1 MLTAN
6 KEAIKE
12 TASQIIESLREL
24 ELTPETLNH
33 TQRRDIQKALQ
44 SFIKKNKLYIP
55 QPILENK
62 DDVDGF
68 IINVFDGDSTA
79 SKDGVIISVNFLREQ
94 RSDKILDLQPR
105 SYQREKVA
113 KLIWKQEII
122 KTILLDK
129 QFKIPA
135 VHIRILRNEDNTIK
149 GYEVAD
155 GQQRVTAILDFMDGK
170 FSLPKG
176 EDGNSYG
183 KFKGLSYSEILAKHY
198 QDAMDI
204 KNYGLSTILYDN
216 FTDEDIAT
224 LFIKILNNVESL
236 VVQEKNNAT
245 RSYLADFV
253 RYTSRNGNGE
263 WTDKQDMFHPLF
275 NRTTSYEG
283 TPKEVIE
290 WDYFNNLGMGRM
302 EGDQW
307 LASLIY
313 LYLSGWSGGVTPTK
327 LQVFYEETSQQSG
340 HNLGW
345 NFKDKLA
352 TSRFPKLEK
361 DIIKLLDIGKKIGD
375 WVTENKDKSYLR
387 PNFFLFILLFVNDY
401 MDKFSLGKSVDWN
414 KFSKKMV
421 DVVDKWNNPK
431 VYEFE
436 VIDDESV
443 ARYQANGTTPLGP
456 FKSLWGAFNS
466 NVINTALDIFNKE
479 MGKDPDWGFV
489 EIDSRVSFSDSDIE
503 KRWNEVGR
511 VCEYTGEPIALKDV
525 VGDHATPRSWGVKME
540 GVTEYDNLRVTTA
553 YHNGRKLQMNEEAY
567 RAKLEQEKKSA

>member
-1 MLTAN
+1 MLTVN
-6 KEAIKE
+6 KEAIKDM
-12 TASQIIESLREL
+12 ASQTIESLREH

-33 TQRRDIQKALQ
+33 TQRREFQKVLQ

-55 QPILENK
+55 QQILKNK
-62 DDVDGF
+62 DDVDEF

-79 SKDGVIISVNFLREQ
+79 SKDGVVISVNFLREQ

-122 KTILLDK
+122 KTILLDR

-170 FSLPKG
+170 FSLPDDDKMG
-176 EDGNSYG
+176 RSYG
-183 KFKGLSYSEILAKHY
+183 KFRGLSYSEILANHY
-198 QDAMDI
+198 QDAMSI
-204 KNYGLSTILYDN
+204 KDYGLSTIFYDN
-216 FTDEDIAT
+216 FTDENIAT
-224 LFIKILNNVESL
+224 LFIKILNNVTSL
-236 VVQEKNNAT
+236 VVQEMNNAT

-263 WTDKQDMFHPLF
+263 WTDKQDIFHPLF
-275 NRTTSYEG
+275 TRTTLFSG
-283 TPKEVIE
+283 TPKQITE
-290 WDYFNNLGMGRM
+290 WNYFNNLGMGRM

-327 LQVFYEETSQQSG
+327 LQHFYEGTSQQTG
-340 HNLGW
+340 HEYGW

-361 DIIKLLDIGKKIGD
+361 DIINLLNIGKKIGD
-375 WVTENKDKSYLR
+375 WVIKNKDKSYLR

-401 MDKFSLGKSVDWN
+401 MDKFNLGKSVDWN

-431 VYEFE
+431 FYE
-436 VIDDESV
+436 IDSNGNV
-443 ARYQANGTTPLGP
+443 RYQANGTTPLGP

-466 NVINTALDIFNKE
+466 NVINTALEIFNKE
-479 MGKDPDWGFV
+479 MGLDPDWGFV

-525 VGDHATPRSWGVKME
+525 VGDHATPRSWGVKMG

>member
-1 MLTAN
+1 MLTVN
-6 KEAIKE
+6 KEAIKDM
-12 TASQIIESLREL
+12 ASQTIESLREL

-33 TQRRDIQKALQ
+33 TQRREFQKVLQ

-55 QPILENK
+55 QQILKNK
-62 DDVDGF
+62 DDVDEF

-79 SKDGVIISVNFLREQ
+79 SKDGVVISVNFLREQ

-122 KTILLDK
+122 KTILLDR

-170 FSLPKG
+170 FSLPDDDKMG
-176 EDGNSYG
+176 RSYG
-183 KFKGLSYSEILAKHY
+183 KFRGLSYSEILANHY
-198 QDAMDI
+198 QDAMSI
-204 KNYGLSTILYDN
+204 KDYGLSTIFYDN
-216 FTDEDIAT
+216 FTDENIAT
-224 LFIKILNNVESL
+224 LFIKILNNVTSL
-236 VVQEKNNAT
+236 VVQEMNNAT

-263 WTDKQDMFHPLF
+263 WTDKQDIFHPLF
-275 NRTTSYEG
+275 TRTTLFSG
-283 TPKEVIE
+283 TPKQITE
-290 WDYFNNLGMGRM
+290 WNYFNNLGMGRM

-327 LQVFYEETSQQSG
+327 LQHFYEGTSQQTG
-340 HNLGW
+340 HEYGW

-361 DIIKLLDIGKKIGD
+361 DIINLLNIGKKIGD
-375 WVTENKDKSYLR
+375 WVIKNKDKSYLR

-401 MDKFSLGKSVDWN
+401 MDKFNLGKSVDWN

-431 VYEFE
+431 FYE
-436 VIDDESV
+436 IDSNGNV
-443 ARYQANGTTPLGP
+443 RYQANGTTPLGP

-466 NVINTALDIFNKE
+466 NVINTALEIFNKE
-479 MGKDPDWGFV
+479 MGLDPDWGFV

-525 VGDHATPRSWGVKME
+525 VGDHATPRSWGVKMG